1 MTHLDCDEV
10 VEQVTAYLDGALDAD
25 ARHRFV
31 EHLAVCEG
39 CDRYVEQFRRTIGA
53 LGELPPDELP
63 DGTRSALRSALLDAF
78 RRRPG

>member
-1 MTHLDCDEV
+1 MSDLDCDQV

-25 ARHRFV
+25 ARRRFV

-39 CDRYVEQFRRTIGA
+39 CERYVDQFRRTIGA
-53 LGELPPDELP
+53 LGDLPPDELP
-63 DGTRSALRSALLDAF
+63 DETRSALLDSF